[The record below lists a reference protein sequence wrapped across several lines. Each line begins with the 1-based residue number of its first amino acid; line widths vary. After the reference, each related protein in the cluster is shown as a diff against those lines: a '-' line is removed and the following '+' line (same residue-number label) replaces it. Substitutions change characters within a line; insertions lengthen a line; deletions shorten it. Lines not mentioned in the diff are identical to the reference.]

1 MSRHIYTLN
10 RPASWPH
17 EEWREALPLGNGLT
31 GVLMPGSI
39 AAEHITFNRHDL
51 WHGGNEGGEI
61 PDISETF
68 RAMREAVR
76 RGDYTA
82 ANQDNL
88 MAALNEA
95 GYHAGPEVPYPLGWL
110 NLTFTPEG
118 MFRHYR
124 RGVNM
129 RTGEAFVTFEIGGCQ
144 YERRMFVSRACD
156 AAVLR
161 MTGAREFTVLFD
173 FALFSGAGEEEITE
187 RSIKKTS
194 RDGDTAV
201 NVLFRGDFR
210 SEVRGDKIAVTG
222 RDWTVLIRCSSYGS
236 RLSLDDIAGESWE
249 SLLEKHT
256 ALHTPLYDAVDIE
269 LAGEEDFEASNEEML
284 DAAYD
289 DEASPALI
297 ERLWRFG
304 RYLFIS
310 AASERGNP
318 VPLYGLWHGAD
329 GLPWAQYVANENV
342 EMTYWHVMAGGLAW
356 AVPPLLRY
364 YAAHLDKFRECARKI
379 FGMRG
384 IWISAYTTPNTAGPC
399 VPVAV
404 IGNWISCAGWLC
416 RHFWEYY
423 LYTGDEAL
431 LREEILPFMREAA
444 LFWLDYAEE
453 DENGFLELLPSVS
466 PENTPGNLLNLP
478 TKSATGHPCP
488 AAKNATMDFAVM
500 KELFTNLLEG
510 MRVTGLYADETEEFR
525 SALGKIPAYQIN
537 EDGAVKEWMDPGLTD
552 NYAHRHLSHIYPVFP
567 GNEVTAESD
576 PALFEVFRRA
586 VHLRELG
593 SQCNW
598 SLTHMAAIYDR
609 LGEGEAAAECLDL
622 LTKSVLLPSLF
633 TVCNDWRHMGMT
645 LDWVNVPVQLDAVFG
660 AVNAVQEMLFRWE
673 RTALSLLP
681 ALPGRLKSGFVR
693 GMAFP
698 GGTVD
703 IRWEED
709 GRGAAV
715 IRAVRE
721 VDMDV
726 LVRGRLV
733 GHIRLAAGE
742 SGTVEWNG

>member
-1 MSRHIYTLN
+1 MSRHIFTLN

-31 GVLMPGSI
+31 GVLIPGSI

-51 WHGGNEGGEI
+51 WHGGSEGGVI
-61 PDISETF
+61 PDITETF
-68 RAMREAVR
+68 RAMREAID

-88 MAALNEA
+88 MTALQEK
-95 GYHAGPEVPYPLGWL
+95 GYSSGPEVPYPLGTL

-118 MFRHYR
+118 MFRHFR

-129 RTGEAFVTFEIGGCQ
+129 RTGEAFVQFEIGGCR
-144 YERRMFVSRACD
+144 YTRRMFVSRD
-156 AAVLR
+156 SDIAVLR
-161 MTGAREFTVLFD
+161 MSADRAFTVSWD
-173 FALFSGAGEEEITE
+173 FSLFSETGETEITD
-187 RSIKKTS
+187 RSILKTAK
-194 RDGDTAV
+194 DGKSAARL
-201 NVLFRGDFR
+201 LFCGDIQT
-210 SEVRGDKIAVTG
+210 EVRGESVKVTG
-222 RDWTVLIRCSSYGS
+222 RDYTVLIRCSSHGS
-236 RLSLDDIAGESWE
+236 PLSLERTQGESYE
-249 SLLEKHT
+249 SLLAKHT
-256 ALHTPLYDAVDIE
+256 ALHTPLYDAVTIE
-269 LAGEEDFEASNEEML
+269 LAEEGEHEPTNEEML
-284 DAAYD
+284 DEAYD

-310 AASERGNP
+310 AASDRGNP

-342 EMTYWHVMAGGLAW
+342 EMTYWHAMAGGLAY

-364 YAAHLDKFRECARKI
+364 YASKTEKFRECAQKM

-384 IWISAYTTPNTAGPC
+384 IWISAYTSPNVAGPC

-423 LYTGDEAL
+423 LYTGDEKL
-431 LREEILPFMREAA
+431 LAEEILPFMHEAA

-453 DENGFLELLPSVS
+453 IDGTLLLRPSVS
-466 PENTPGNLLNLP
+466 PENTSGSLLDLP
-478 TKSATGHPCP
+478 TKSATGHRCP

-510 MRVTGLYADETEEFR
+510 IRITGLYADEAGQFR
-525 SALGKIPAYQIN
+525 AALGKIPAYMIN
-537 EDGAVKEWMDPGLTD
+537 EDGAVKEWMDPALAD

-567 GNEVTAESD
+567 GNEVTAQSD
-576 PALFEVFRRA
+576 PELFEAFRKA

-609 LGEGEAAAECLDL
+609 LGEGEAAAECIDL
-622 LTKSVLLPSLF
+622 LAKSVLLPSFF

-645 LDWVNVPVQLDAVFG
+645 LDWRDVPVQLDAVFG

-673 RTALSLLP
+673 KTALSVLP
-681 ALPGRLKSGFVR
+681 ARPARLRSGRVQ

-698 GGTVD
+698 GGSIDFSWTENGAVTVTVH
-703 IRWEED
+703 
-709 GRGAAV
+709 AQ
-715 IRAVRE
+715 RALDTKLLVRE
-721 VDMDV
+721 REAGQ
-726 LVRGRLV
+726 LRL
-733 GHIRLAAGE
+733 GAGE
-742 SGTVEWNG
+742 AQTLSFPR